1 MAFPSG
7 EHSNFDTFLAVVP
20 HSDEVVENLLYYL
33 FLFEKIS
40 SRYEWCYLY
49 QVKSYNQEVTSQDTH
64 KR

>member
-20 HSDEVVENLLYYL
+20 HRDEVVENLLYCI

-40 SRYEWCYLY
+40 SRY
-49 QVKSYNQEVTSQDTH
+49 K
-64 KR
+64 